1 MKNNRKFKWM
11 MILFAFFLS
20 ACRVETVSE
29 PDSTA
34 PQLNNESLDELGES
48 DEVEADLE
56 GDEQDV
62 ITLYIN
68 GSEFSVILEGSTI
81 AENVIERLPGRFT
94 MTDLNENE
102 KYYTL
107 PQTVTTDAV
116 NVHNIEAGDVM
127 LYGDRTLVIFYK
139 SFTTNYSY
147 TKIGHI
153 ENAVGLEEALGTG
166 VVEVEVLN

>member
-1 MKNNRKFKWM
+1 M

-20 ACRVETVSE
+20 ACGVETVSE
-29 PDSTA
+29 PDSTD
-34 PQLNNESLDELGES
+34 PESNNESLEEQVEI

-62 ITLYIN
+62 VTLYMN

-81 AENVIERLPGRFT
+81 AEDVIERLPGRFT

-102 KYYTL
+102 KYYTF
-107 PQTVTTDAV
+107 PQSVATDAV
-116 NVHNIEAGDVM
+116 NIHNIEAGDVM
-127 LYGDRTLVIFYK
+127 LYGNQTLVIFYK
-139 SFTTNYSY
+139 SFSTNYSY

-153 ENAVGLEEALGTG
+153 ENVAGLEEALGTG
-166 VVEVEVLN
+166 DVEVEVLN